1 MPRGKGVVQERGTEA
16 GFSRIGKMV
25 IVMAV
30 LVALASSVAVAK
42 TINGTN
48 GPNRLS
54 GTNKGDY
61 ISCKGG
67 NDRINGRGGMD
78 RVLAGGA
85 DKVNGS
91 FGNDVILGGP
101 GGDTLVGDLDNDEA
115 YGNAGSDTILVEG
128 DSGEDFVNCGEDA
141 NGADRDVARVDEND
155 AVDNTQA
162 STLVSSQG
170 LSCEEVFVGGT
181 KLPEAPTP
189 TPTNPPTT
197 P

>member
-1 MPRGKGVVQERGTEA
+1 MA
-16 GFSRIGKMV
+16 

-61 ISCKGG
+61 ISGKGG

-78 RVLAGGA
+78 RVLAGG
-85 DKVNGS
+85 
-91 FGNDVILGGP
+91 
-101 GGDTLVGDLDNDEA
+101 DTLVGGLDNDEA
-115 YGNAGSDTILVEG
+115 YGNTGSDTILVEG

-170 LSCEEVFVGGT
+170 PSCEEVFVGGT